1 MVPFTPVV
9 EPDLPG
15 ALITEHPRDVIT
27 ENSLNIPLLTGITF
41 DEGLMKTAG
50 KKMFSFFC
58 LLSIRLNKLFI
69 LSPIII

>member
-15 ALITEHPRDVIT
+15 AFITEHPRDVIT
-27 ENSLNIPLLTGITF
+27 ENSLKIPLLTGVTY

-50 KKMFSFFC
+50 KQIFSLFSCFS
-58 LLSIRLNKLFI
+58 SIRLKRTVYLI
-69 LSPIII
+69 SIV